1 MRPPCALCAGLRCG
15 PPAPL
20 ERPAAAR
27 QPPAMDPPNAGQV
40 SPERWIC
47 TSGEPPPST
56 TPEPRADPAPLSDT
70 LQLRRGFSP
79 LQPFHVL
86 VPNFLLPSQEGRTSI
101 VCCNRPIYNFK
112 WYQSPTSSASASVWR
127 FPWARADL
135 QRRRASGTDSC
146 CAPSFPRRLWVSGR
160 SWCPCLPLSASSGCV
175 AAIPPE
181 KLASAAPALGLGG
194 ACPPG
199 FGDPRRAR
207 AHPAHRSALAGHLD
221 LL

>member
-1 MRPPCALCAGLRCG
+1 MPSVRGCGAGHRH
-15 PPAPL
+15 
-20 ERPAAAR
+20 RSSAR
-27 QPPAMDPPNAGQV
+27 QPPASSMDPPNAGQV

-56 TPEPRADPAPLSDT
+56 TPEPRADPEPLSDT

-79 LQPFHVL
+79 LQPLHVL
-86 VPNFLLPSQEGRTSI
+86 M
-101 VCCNRPIYNFK
+101 
-112 WYQSPTSSASASVWR
+112 PTS
-127 FPWARADL
+127 FFL
-135 QRRRASGTDSC
+135 
-146 CAPSFPRRLWVSGR
+146 PRRGAPRLSAVTLRFIISNGTNHPPAVRLRLCGAFPGQEPTCSAVGPVALTPVAPRVSHAVSGR

-181 KLASAAPALGLGG
+181 KLAPAAPALGLGG

-199 FGDPRRAR
+199 FGDPHRAR
-207 AHPAHRSALAGHLD
+207 AHPARGSALAGHLD